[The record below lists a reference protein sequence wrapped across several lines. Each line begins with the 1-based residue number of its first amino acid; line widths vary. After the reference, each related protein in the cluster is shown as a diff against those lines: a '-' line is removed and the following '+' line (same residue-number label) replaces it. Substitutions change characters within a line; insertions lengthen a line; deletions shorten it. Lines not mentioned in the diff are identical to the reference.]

1 MKNNHKLLSIYAIK
15 KICVCVCMY
24 KMNTFALFTSKAW
37 GKNGIEVVEIWI
49 SQRHIQEK
57 LGVINI
63 SDKTQYYS
71 SEFKKM
77 ICWIQ
82 ECGKYQPCR
91 MFIENA
97 AAVEIT
103 MSSVKTSS
111 YF

>member
-1 MKNNHKLLSIYAIK
+1 MKNNHKLPSIYAIK
-15 KICVCVCMY
+15 KLYFFLCMY
-24 KMNTFALFTSKAW
+24 KMKTFALFTSKTW
-37 GKNGIEVVEIWI
+37 GKNDIEVVEIWI
-49 SQRHIQEK
+49 NQRHLQEK
-57 LGVINI
+57 LGIMNI

-97 AAVEIT
+97 AAVEQHDK
-103 MSSVKTSS
+103 VLRKQ
-111 YF
+111 